1 MADVDDDYLLT
12 LVRERLGLNPT
23 VLEAVRVSVDEDG
36 NTVEDALVQMGLI
49 SQGGLQSLIGQLP
62 TEAGGAGEHTDEDAD
77 LEDDDFPTSGS
88 AGRASRLNTVEL
100 REMLLPEFVTGEGRY
115 ALNDEIAR
123 GGMGRIVEASDSVL
137 ERTVAMKLLLGGK
150 TQRLGWQLRFVQE
163 AQITGQLQH
172 PNIVPVYDLGQG
184 DDGQLYFTMKRVEGR
199 TLREVF
205 KALRSGN
212 EDAQQAYTR
221 TFLLQT
227 FQKICMAVAY
237 AHSRSVVH
245 RDLKPSNIMLGDY
258 GEVLVMDW
266 GLAKILKKDPVAGER
281 VRSRREDLGR
291 MATRQGEAIG
301 TPGYMPPELA
311 LGQLHLV
318 DERSDVFSLAA
329 ILYEMLT
336 LRRPY
341 SGRDAQTILQKMLRN
356 PVVPA
361 RKRAPDRNIPIDLE
375 AICMRCLSRDVSKRL
390 GTVLEMH
397 AAVQRHLEERAEPID
412 LTNLDSTDELEGH
425 VRSYFDLV
433 RQERALRQE
442 VEERRTLTAPWETM
456 EARRPLRNAETKLL
470 DVQNDLNQRFALA
483 VDVLRSR
490 IVRDSNDTLARRS
503 LTKIAKEELVRSEM
517 AGYWTSYSQCE
528 RILRAL
534 NTSAD
539 FLQGDGELIVQSSP
553 SGAAAWLYHIKE
565 IDSVHTP
572 VRRESVG
579 PTPVELSGLPM
590 GAYLLIVKGHDGR
603 DVKVPFRIGREERAF
618 LRVDLNRASAVRDG
632 FIYIPEGLAHLG
644 GDQDAAWPL
653 GRQRFVHRD
662 FCIARLP
669 VTCRD
674 YLRFLNAVARSNPE
688 TAQRHC
694 PRNPQGGG
702 PLFEM
707 SHQTYSLPETPF
719 FGVAWDPNWPVF
731 GVSREDAEAY
741 ARWKSVRDGV
751 TYRLPTEQEWEV
763 SARGG
768 DGRLYPWG
776 NTWEPTFCNTS
787 LSFSKR
793 PRLAPCGSHPT
804 DLSPYGVMDLAGGV
818 SEWTSS
824 ALPSSATDASLIG
837 ICRGGRWNGTDREA
851 RCASR
856 QTFPADSVDLGVG
869 FRLVYE
875 PI

>member
-1 MADVDDDYLLT
+1 MPDVDDAYLLT

-23 VLEAVRVSVDEDG
+23 VLEAVRVAVDDEGNSVEEVL
-36 NTVEDALVQMGLI
+36 VEMGII
-49 SQGGLQSLIGQLP
+49 SYGGLQSLIGQLP
-62 TEAGGAGEHTDEDAD
+62 TAAGGKAERTDEDQD
-77 LEDDDFPTSGS
+77 IDDQDFPTSGS
-88 AGRASRLNTVEL
+88 AGNSTRLNTTEL
-100 REMLLPEFVTGEGRY
+100 REMLLPDFLTGAARY
-115 ALNDEIAR
+115 TQEHEIAR
-123 GGMGRIVEASDSVL
+123 GGMGRIVEAADSVL
-137 ERTVAMKLLLGGK
+137 ARKVAMKLLLGGR
-150 TQRLGWQLRFVQE
+150 TQRLGWQLRFAQE

-172 PNIVPVYDLGQG
+172 PNIVPVYDLGQ
-184 DDGQLYFTMKRVEGR
+184 DDEGQLYFTMKRVEGR
-199 TLREVF
+199 TLRDVF

-212 EDAQQAYTR
+212 EAAQKTYTR

-266 GLAKILKKDPVAGER
+266 GLAKILKKEPSAGKK

-318 DERSDVFSLAA
+318 DERSDIFSLAA

-356 PVVPA
+356 PVIPA
-361 RKRAPDRNIPIDLE
+361 RKRAPDRSIPIDLE
-375 AICMRCLSRDVSKRL
+375 AICVRCLSRDVSKRL
-390 GTVLEMH
+390 GSVLEMH
-397 AAVQRHLEERAEPID
+397 AGVQRHLEERAEPID
-412 LTNLDSTDELEGH
+412 LNNLDSTDDLESH

-433 RQERALRQE
+433 RQEKALRQE
-442 VEERRTLTAPWETM
+442 VEERRTQTPPWETM
-456 EARRPLRNAETKLL
+456 EARRPLRNAEVKLHA
-470 DVQNDLNQRFALA
+470 VQDELNQRFALA
-483 VDVLRSR
+483 VDVLRGR
-490 IVRDSNDTLARRS
+490 IVRDSNDTVARRS
-503 LTKIAKEELVRSEM
+503 LTKIAKEELVRSEL
-517 AGYWTSYSQCE
+517 AGYRTSYSQCE

-539 FLQGDGELIVQSSP
+539 FLQGDGELIAHSSP
-553 SGAAAWLYHIKE
+553 SGAHAWLYRIKE

-572 VRRESVG
+572 VRRESIG
-579 PTPVELSGLPM
+579 PTPVEMSGLPM
-590 GAYLLIVKGHDGR
+590 GAYLLIIKGSDGR
-603 DVKVPFRIGREERAF
+603 DIRIPFRIGREERAF
-618 LRVDLNRASAVRDG
+618 LRVDIGRVNSVRDG

-644 GDQDAAWPL
+644 GDRDASWPL
-653 GRQRFVHRD
+653 GRQRFVHGD
-662 FCIARLP
+662 YCMARLP

-674 YLRFLNAVARSNPE
+674 YLRFLNAVARSSTE
-688 TAQRHC
+688 TALRHC

-702 PLFEM
+702 PLFDE
-707 SHQTYSLPETPF
+707 SHQTYSLPEAPF
-719 FGVAWDPNWPVF
+719 FGIPWDPNWPVF
-731 GVSREDAEAY
+731 GVSRADALAY
-741 ARWKSVRDGV
+741 ARWKSARDGV
-751 TYRLPTEQEWEV
+751 TYRLPTEQEWEIA
-763 SARGG
+763 ARGG

-787 LSFSKR
+787 LAFSGR

-804 DLSPYGVMDLAGGV
+804 DLSPFGVMDMAGGV

-824 ALPSSATDASLIG
+824 ALPSTATDSSLIG

-856 QTFPADSVDLGVG
+856 QTLPADTVDLGVG

-875 PI
+875 LN